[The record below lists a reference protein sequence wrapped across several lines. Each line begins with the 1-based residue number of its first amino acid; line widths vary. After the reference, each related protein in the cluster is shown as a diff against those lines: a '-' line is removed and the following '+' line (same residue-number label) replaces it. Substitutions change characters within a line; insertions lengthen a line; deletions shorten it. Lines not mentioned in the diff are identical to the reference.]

1 MVYGLGENRSST
13 DCLEGHLT
21 GNHGLTP
28 LNMAEI
34 LYIYSVESWEQDW
47 FVSNVGESGESP
59 KISWY
64 DITAGK
70 SISMSTFD
78 H

>member
-1 MVYGLGENRSST
+1 MTVCMMMEHMS
-13 DCLEGHLT
+13 LEEL
-21 GNHGLTP
+21 
-28 LNMAEI
+28 AERVWQVDKSQYI
-34 LYIYSVESWEQDW
+34 YICIYIYSVESWEQDW